1 MGDASVMMDITLLM
15 DFASNVPMEAG
26 ITKSLRNVM
35 TSAQGHIKFI
45 LLLGVFVK
53 MATSWLLECVADAL
67 IGRFTILP
75 PELVFASLEKK
86 K

>member
-1 MGDASVMMDITLLM
+1 MTSALKANTSIIRQSPVNLSACSTHTIAMGDASVMMDITLLM

-53 MATSWLLECVADAL
+53 MATS
-67 IGRFTILP
+67 
-75 PELVFASLEKK
+75 
-86 K
+86 